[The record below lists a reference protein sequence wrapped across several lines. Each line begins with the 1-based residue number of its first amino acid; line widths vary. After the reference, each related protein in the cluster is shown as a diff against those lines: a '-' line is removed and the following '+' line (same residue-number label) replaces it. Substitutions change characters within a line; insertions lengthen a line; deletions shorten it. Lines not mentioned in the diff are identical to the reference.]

1 MSARNDFRDVDVN
14 DIGRWYTE
22 SMEDAMRT
30 DDEDARRDYLMFAWQ
45 CEAELNRRTPNSH
58 WSAIR
63 LVNWYQRATV
73 EEVWWAVDPYL
84 YKHPCKA
91 VAATLG
97 VSIDTV
103 HSYRKALFRAKQK
116 PSFENFVKLLSI

>member
-30 DDEDARRDYLMFAWQ
+30 DDEDARHDYLMFAQQ
-45 CEAELNRRTPNSH
+45 CEAELNRRTPNSR

-63 LVNWYQRATV
+63 LVNWYQHATV
-73 EEVWWAVDPYL
+73 EEVWWAIDPHL
-84 YKHPCKA
+84 YKYPCKT
-91 VAATLG
+91 VAARLG
-97 VSIDTV
+97 VSIDAV
-103 HSYRKALFRAKQK
+103 HSYRKAWFRAKMK